1 MTLAYMLVGNIA
13 SQKKNNNNNN
23 KRAGW
28 FSLKK
33 EFFP

>member
-13 SQKKNNNNNN
+13 SQKKKNN

>member
-13 SQKKNNNNNN
+13 SQKKNN